1 MGDGER
7 LRREARGYIEGKE
20 RKDSGFFF
28 FWSGFGFGD

>member
-7 LRREARGYIEGKE
+7 LRREARGYIEGKGRNE
-20 RKDSGFFF
+20 SGFF